1 MSQAKVGI
9 VMGSASDLPKL
20 EKAIEILKGFG
31 VGCEVRVM
39 SAHRTPEDV
48 GQWAGSAIARGL
60 KVLIAAAGGAA
71 HLAGAVAARTTLPVI
86 GIPVAVEPFNGLDSL
101 LATVQMPPG
110 IPVATVAAGAWGA
123 ENAALLAVQILA
135 LADAD
140 LAARVVADRAKRADK
155 ARQADRE
162 LQGKGGG

>member
-20 EKAIEILKGFG
+20 EKAIEVLQGLAI
-31 VGCEVRVM
+31 GCEVRVM

-48 GQWAGSAIARGL
+48 GQWAGSAASRGL

-86 GIPVAVEPFNGLDSL
+86 GIPVATEPFNGLDSL
-101 LATVQMPPG
+101 LSTVQMPPG
-110 IPVATVAAGAWGA
+110 IPVATVAAGTWGA
-123 ENAALLAVQILA
+123 ENAALLAAQILA
-135 LADAD
+135 LADPD
-140 LAARVVADRAKRADK
+140 LAARVAADRAKRADK
-155 ARQADRE
+155 ARQADKE
-162 LQGKGGG
+162 LQAGKRS